1 MNVEEGGIPG
11 IGRPSQARW
20 VLMLLLSTTM
30 YGAHAPLLALCRIDG
45 RVPFRPSSAVLWT
58 ELTKLLLSACSLMAR
73 RQPRLWDTL
82 PWRQAA
88 PFALSAL
95 LYGANNNLVIHLQRY
110 MDPSTYQVMSNLKI
124 GSTALLYCLCL
135 NHRLSARQGLALLLL
150 TGAGACYAAAGL
162 QDPRGLLP
170 PPAAEAMPLH
180 VTPLGLLLLLLY
192 CLISGLSSVYTELL
206 MKRQRLP
213 LALQNLF
220 LYSFGVLMNLGLYV
234 GGGPGPGLLEGF
246 SAWAGLVVLSQA
258 LNGLLMSAI
267 MKHGSSITRL
277 FVVSSSLVVNA
288 VLSATLLHVQ
298 LTAAFFL
305 ALLLIGLAVHLYYGG
320 R

>member
-73 RQPRLWDTL
+73 RQPKLWDTP

-135 NHRLSARQGLALLLL
+135 NRRLSARQGLALLLL

-170 PPAAEAMPLH
+170 APPAAAMPLH
-180 VTPLGLLLLLLY
+180 VTPLGLLLLLVY

-206 MKRQRLP
+206 MKKQRLP

-277 FVVSSSLVVNA
+277 FVVSSSLIVNA
-288 VLSATLLHVQ
+288 VLSAALLHLQ